1 MREKRNSILCPRCRK
16 LISRDESAC
25 PYCGVKRPGRR
36 LPDLFAR
43 WSATPGEIVRPL
55 IILNVIFYILTLLA
69 APIHFGSLHS
79 PLNFLSPGNQSL
91 LVLGA
96 TGSMPVFH
104 LHRWWTLI
112 SASFLHGSLLH
123 LLFNMV
129 ALSQLGRISAEIFGL
144 HRFLIIYI
152 VSGAIGFYLSSLA
165 GIMLTIGASAS
176 LCGLIGA
183 LLFYG
188 KSRGGQFGQLVVQQV
203 RGWIIGLVLIGLFLP
218 SINNWGHGGG
228 LLGGLALAFLL
239 GYQERRPAGMALRN
253 LAVVVVLFSGAVL
266 VWDVLQAASLIIG

>member
-1 MREKRNSILCPRCRK
+1 MREKHNSILCPGCRK
-16 LISRDESAC
+16 LISRDEPFC
-25 PYCGVKRPGRR
+25 PYCNLKHPGRR
-36 LPDLFAR
+36 LPDMFGR
-43 WSATPGEIVRPL
+43 WSATPAEIVRPL
-55 IILNVIFYILTLLA
+55 IIINVIFYLLTLLL
-69 APIHFGSLHS
+69 APIQFGGLHN

-91 LVLGA
+91 LVVGA

-129 ALSQLGRISAEIFGL
+129 ALNQLGRITAEIFGL
-144 HRFLIIYI
+144 HRFLIIYLI
-152 VSGAIGFYLSSLA
+152 SGAIGFYVSSLA

-176 LCGLIGA
+176 ICGLIGA

-188 KSRGGQFGQLVVQQV
+188 KSRGGEFGRLVISQV
-203 RGWIIGLVLIGLFLP
+203 RGWIVGLVLIGLFLP

-228 LLGGLALAFLL
+228 LLGGLVLAALL
-239 GYQERRPAGMALRN
+239 GYQEKRQTGRVIKQLAAL
-253 LAVVVVLFSGAVL
+253 VVF
-266 VWDVLQAASLIIG
+266 ASLAILGWAAFQSSFYFFK